1 MSHSGG
7 SGKYRA
13 KKDEGLVP
21 MAGAQGGGQ
30 RGYRG
35 LSKGEGGSCEV
46 REVTVALTRRWKEQ
60 WSGFKYILGNVRQIK
75 ISFLNFRLEGGLQKK

>member
-13 KKDEGLVP
+13 KKYEGLVP

-46 REVTVALTRRWKEQ
+46 REGVERK
-60 WSGFKYILGNVRQIK
+60 QITE
-75 ISFLNFRLEGGLQKK
+75 SFLGRTLACMPVRRGNNGEF